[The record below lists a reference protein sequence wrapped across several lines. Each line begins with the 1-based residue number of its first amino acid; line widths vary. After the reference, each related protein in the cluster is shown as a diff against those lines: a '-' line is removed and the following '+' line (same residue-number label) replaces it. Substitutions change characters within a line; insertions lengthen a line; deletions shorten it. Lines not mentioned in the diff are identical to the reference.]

1 MNLTETI
8 SVPVATKA
16 ANSVSYAAAGSA
28 LAFGLTANEIGV
40 IASIIIGVCTF
51 AAGRIMEYH
60 FRQKHYLLVKEH
72 FARGGDR
79 RKNEDQPESP
89 CDVCPMK
96 KSRAGYDG

>member
-1 MNLTETI
+1 MNLSETI
-8 SVPVATKA
+8 SVPVVTKA

-51 AAGRIMEYH
+51 AAGRLMEYH

-72 FARGGDR
+72 FANGRDR
-79 RKNEDQPESP
+79 RKQGDQQDSP
-89 CDVCPMK
+89 CDCCPFANRK
-96 KSRAGYDG
+96 TDYGA

>member
-79 RKNEDQPESP
+79 RKRGDPPDDP
-89 CDVCPMK
+89 CECCPYANRK
-96 KSRAGYDG
+96 TGYDA